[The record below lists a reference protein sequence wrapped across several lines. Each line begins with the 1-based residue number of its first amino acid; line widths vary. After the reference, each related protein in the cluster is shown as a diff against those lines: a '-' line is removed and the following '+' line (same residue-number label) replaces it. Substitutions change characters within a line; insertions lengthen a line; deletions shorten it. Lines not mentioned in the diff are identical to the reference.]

1 MTKPEDDLKTELAA
15 LRQEVARFNDHRFV
29 RIENSVLR
37 MLLYQFSRG
46 LAFGLGTVVGA
57 SVLVSVV
64 GYFLSQID
72 FVPILGEWAAAIAE
86 RILTEID
93 GAPPPSR

>member
-1 MTKPEDDLKTELAA
+1 MTKAEDDLKTELAA

-86 RILTEID
+86 QILTEIEA
-93 GAPPPSR
+93 APPPPR